1 MTQPARI
8 IMQDNRTDMGVPVSL
23 TTANSDSSWQFIT
36 WLDQLLMAVT
46 VKENVKRDLLL
57 EDAKDILKSLQK
69 G

>member
-1 MTQPARI
+1 
-8 IMQDNRTDMGVPVSL
+8 MGVPVSL